1 MHLIAGRTQNIASCT
16 LWLKY
21 YLCYYHGM
29 GIKEEIDKLTEEL
42 KVYQDKYY
50 KEGIS
55 LVSDNE
61 YDRLTDKLIELE
73 KEHPELQ
80 HPDSPTKRVGSDLTN
95 DFPEVRHT
103 IPVLSLD
110 KAYSD
115 EAVLDFF
122 SRSIQKEGGA
132 LSFAAEEKI
141 DGISMVLYYEKGM
154 LVRAVTRGNGE
165 IGNDVT
171 PNIMT
176 MRSVPLSLPE
186 AVDIAVRGE
195 VYLEKADFERLNA
208 SEPDESKRAA
218 NPRNLAA
225 GTVRRQK
232 SNEAARVPLTI
243 FCYEGFWNDKSETP
257 ADHLHILSRLRDLGF
272 RINPHLAFFDSDKQ
286 KAKKKLSDA
295 NLEGDAYGFDEIDE
309 FIRKKTKERK
319 NLPYEIDGLVFKI
332 NELDVREAFGYTEH
346 HPRWAI
352 AYKFEAPQAEAKLL
366 DITVQVGRTGRI
378 TPVAEIT
385 PTKLGGSTIRRA
397 TLHNQEY
404 IDELELAIGDT
415 VSVSK
420 RGDVIPAVENVTEKN
435 EDGNTTYQMPADC
448 PCCHS
453 PIVQVG
459 GLQYCQNYDCP
470 DQAKGRISYFASA
483 DEMDI
488 ETLGPKTVELLY
500 DAGILRNIEDIYT
513 ADFQQASGL
522 PGLGEK
528 SIELLQKGIKESISR
543 PFSTVLSALGAAD
556 IGKKSAEILV
566 KNGFDSIDK
575 IIDAAERQDAAA
587 FASIPGFGLITG
599 ERIVKAFSSSS
610 LRNTIEA
617 LKKAGVHMSASED
630 KNEDG
635 DEAQIFAGQVWC
647 ITGSFHN
654 FNPRSKALKEIEK
667 RGGRTVSSVTGK
679 TTHLLSGEG
688 GGSKRA
694 EAERL
699 GVTIVDE
706 KTFMELLGNGEEE
719 PRDDE
724 SGQLFL
730 L

>member
-1 MHLIAGRTQNIASCT
+1 MS
-16 LWLKY
+16 
-21 YLCYYHGM
+21 
-29 GIKEEIDKLTEEL
+29 IKEEIDKLTQEL

-61 YDRLTDKLIELE
+61 YDRLTDRLIALE

-115 EAVLDFF
+115 EAVLEFF
-122 SRSIQKEGGA
+122 SRSIQKEGGT

-141 DGISMVLYYEKGM
+141 DGISMVLYYEKGI
-154 LVRAVTRGNGE
+154 LIRAVTRGNGE
-165 IGNDVT
+165 VGNDVT

-176 MRSVPLSLPE
+176 MHSVPLSLPE
-186 AVDIAVRGE
+186 PVDIAVRGE

-208 SEPDESKRAA
+208 AEADEAKKAA

-232 SNEAARVPLTI
+232 SSEACRVPLTI
-243 FCYEGFWNDKSETP
+243 FCYEGFWSNKAETP
-257 ADHLHILSRLRDLGF
+257 SDHLHILSYLRSLGF
-272 RINPHLAFFDSDKQ
+272 RINPHLAFFDSDKE
-286 KAKKKLSDA
+286 KARKKLDDA
-295 NLEGDAYGFDEIDE
+295 GLEGEAYSFEEIDE
-309 FIRKKTKERK
+309 FIKKKTEERK

-332 NELDVREAFGYTEH
+332 NELGVREKFGYTEH

-420 RGDVIPAVENVTEKN
+420 RGDVIPAVESVTEKN
-435 EDGNTTYQMPADC
+435 NEGNTTYKMPLDC

-453 PIVQVG
+453 PVVQVG

-470 DQAKGRISYFASA
+470 DQVKGRIAYFASV

-488 ETLGPKTVELLY
+488 VTLGPKTVELLY
-500 DAGILRNIEDIYT
+500 NAGLLRNIEDIYT
-513 ADFQQASGL
+513 ADFQKAAGL
-522 PGLGEK
+522 PGFGDK
-528 SIELLQKGIKESISR
+528 SIELLQKGVKESLSR
-543 PFSTVLSALGAAD
+543 PFATVLSALGVAD

-575 IIDAAERQDAAA
+575 ILNAVDRNDTEA
-587 FASIPGFGLITG
+587 FSSIAGFGTVTG
-599 ERIVKAFSSSS
+599 ERIIRAFSSER
-610 LRNTIEA
+610 LRETIEA
-617 LKKAGVHMSASED
+617 LRKAGVHMSAEED
-630 KNEDG
+630 EKDEEENE
-635 DEAQIFAGQVWC
+635 QVFAGQVWC
-647 ITGSFHN
+647 ITGSFQH
-654 FNPRSKALKEIEK
+654 FNPRTKALKEIEK

-699 GVTIVDE
+699 GVKIVSEDE
-706 KTFMELLGNGEEE
+706 FLEMLGQEKAETESDENG
-719 PRDDE
+719 
-724 SGQLFL
+724 QMFL

>member
-1 MHLIAGRTQNIASCT
+1 MS
-16 LWLKY
+16 
-21 YLCYYHGM
+21 
-29 GIKEEIDKLTEEL
+29 IKEEIDKLTQEL

-61 YDRLTDKLIELE
+61 YDRLTDKLIALE

-115 EAVLDFF
+115 EAVLEFF

-141 DGISMVLYYEKGM
+141 DGISMVLYYEKGI

-165 IGNDVT
+165 VGNDVT

-176 MRSVPLSLPE
+176 MHSVPLSLPE
-186 AVDIAVRGE
+186 PVDIAVRGE

-208 SEPDESKRAA
+208 AEADEAKKAA

-232 SNEAARVPLTI
+232 SSEACRVPLTI
-243 FCYEGFWNDKSETP
+243 FCYEGFWSNKAETP
-257 ADHLHILSRLRDLGF
+257 SDHLHILSYLRSLGF
-272 RINPHLAFFDSDKQ
+272 RINPHLAFFDSDKE
-286 KAKKKLSDA
+286 KARKKLDDA
-295 NLEGDAYGFDEIDE
+295 GLEGEAYSFEEIDE
-309 FIRKKTKERK
+309 FIKKKTEERK

-332 NELDVREAFGYTEH
+332 NELGVREKFGYTEH

-420 RGDVIPAVENVTEKN
+420 RGDVIPAVESVTEKN
-435 EDGNTTYQMPADC
+435 NEGNTTYKMPLDC

-453 PIVQVG
+453 PVVQVG

-470 DQAKGRISYFASA
+470 DQVKGRIAYFASV

-488 ETLGPKTVELLY
+488 VTLGPKTVELLY
-500 DAGILRNIEDIYT
+500 NAGLLRNIEDIYT
-513 ADFQQASGL
+513 ADFQKAAGL
-522 PGLGEK
+522 PGFGDK
-528 SIELLQKGIKESISR
+528 SIELLQKGVKESLSR
-543 PFSTVLSALGAAD
+543 PFATVLSALGVAD

-575 IIDAAERQDAAA
+575 ILNAVDRNDTEA
-587 FASIPGFGLITG
+587 FSSIAGFGTVTG
-599 ERIVKAFSSSS
+599 ERIIRAFSSER
-610 LRNTIEA
+610 LRETIEA
-617 LKKAGVHMSASED
+617 LRKAGVHMSAEED
-630 KNEDG
+630 EKDEEENE
-635 DEAQIFAGQVWC
+635 QVFAGQVWC
-647 ITGSFHN
+647 ITGSFQH
-654 FNPRSKALKEIEK
+654 FNPRTKALKEIEK

-699 GVTIVDE
+699 GVKIVSEDE
-706 KTFMELLGNGEEE
+706 FLKMLGQKKAEAESDENG
-719 PRDDE
+719 
-724 SGQLFL
+724 QMFL